1 MFDCMIVGAAP
12 AGSTAAYRQAKQGR
26 SVLVLEK
33 ASLPRNKPCGGGVYG
48 AIAQWLDF
56 DRTPAISLKANKIS
70 YTGKMQDPVKVEIDS
85 PMWMVQPDVFDDFL
99 IKQAQ
104 KTRAE
109 LRDSTEVKGIEFKN
123 SVWEVKTNSE
133 PVSGRYLIAADGAG
147 GPMTK
152 WLGLKEPKLCLS
164 ACLETRSIKGE
175 SLNFDFGIIK
185 KGLIGSFPQA
195 DGYSLSIAAMR
206 GDKPKDIKN
215 ILADYATKCAA
226 DVSVS
231 NVREHPMSLWDG
243 IANCAPKMRCSHSK
257 PPVSPTPC
265 PVRGFGLPF
274 LAALRSLRRAI
285 ELLEVPAT
293 LRSSI
298 LKLSPKN
305 GELIWFGP
313 VAWLGHSISLQ
324 ELLIE
329 RASNCR
335 WLLSRAAKFCAANCV
350 IPISLTALLKS

>member
-1 MFDCMIVGAAP
+1 MFDGIIVGAGP
-12 AGSTAAYRQAKQGR
+12 AGRTAAYHHAKQGR

-33 ASLPRNKPCGGGVYG
+33 ASLPRNKPCGGVSG

-70 YTGKMQDPVKVEIDS
+70 YTWKMQDPVKVEINS
-85 PMWMVQPDVFDDFL
+85 PWMVQPDVFDDFL

-104 KTRAE
+104 KTGGE
-109 LRDSTEVKGIEFKN
+109 LRDSTEVTGIEFKN

-147 GPMTK
+147 GPMTQ

-175 SLNFDFGIIK
+175 SLNFDFGTIK
-185 KGLIGSFPQA
+185 KGLIWSFPQA

-215 ILADYATKCAA
+215 ILADYATKCGA

-243 IANCAPKMRCSHSK
+243 IANCGPKMRRLLEL

-265 PVRGFGLPF
+265 LVRGFGLPF
-274 LAALRSLRRAI
+274 LVALRSLRRSI

-298 LKLSPKN
+298 LKRSPKN
-305 GELIWFGP
+305 RQLIWFGP
-313 VAWLGHSISLQ
+313 VAGLGHSISLL
-324 ELLIE
+324 ERIIE
-329 RASNCR
+329 WASNCR
-335 WLLSRAAKFCAANCV
+335 SLLSRWQNFV
-350 IPISLTALLKS
+350 RRTALCRYR

>member
-1 MFDCMIVGAAP
+1 MFDGIIVGAGP
-12 AGSTAAYRQAKQGR
+12 AGSTAGYHHAKQGR

-33 ASLPRNKPCGGGVYG
+33 GSLLRNKPCGEVSG
-48 AIAQWLDF
+48 AIAQWQDF

-70 YTGKMQDPVKVEIDS
+70 YTRKMQDPVKVEINL
-85 PMWMVQPDVFDDFL
+85 PWMLQPDVFDDFL

-104 KTRAE
+104 KTGAE

-133 PVSGRYLIAADGAG
+133 PVSGHYLIAADGAG
-147 GPMTK
+147 GQMTQ
-152 WLGLKEPKLCLS
+152 WLGLKEPKLCLNP
-164 ACLETRSIKGE
+164 CLETRSIKGE

-185 KGLIGSFPQA
+185 KGLIRSFPQA
-195 DGYSLSIAAMR
+195 DGYSLSMAAMR

-215 ILADYATKCAA
+215 ILTDYATKCGA

-231 NVREHPMSLWDG
+231 
-243 IANCAPKMRCSHSK
+243 ANCGPKMRGGLEL

-265 PVRGFGLPF
+265 PVREFGLPF
-274 LAALRSLRRAI
+274 LAALRSLRRSI

-298 LKLSPKN
+298 LKRSPKN
-305 GELIWFGP
+305 GQLIGFGP
-313 VAWLGHSISLQ
+313 VVGLGHSISLL
-324 ELLIE
+324 ERIIE
-329 RASNCR
+329 WASNCR
-335 WLLSRAAKFCAANCV
+335 SLLS
-350 IPISLTALLKS
+350 

>member
-1 MFDCMIVGAAP
+1 MFDGIIVGAAP
-12 AGSTAAYRQAKQGR
+12 AGSTAAYHHPKQRR
-26 SVLVLEK
+26 SVLVIEK
-33 ASLPRNKPCGGGVYG
+33 ASLLRNKPGGVSG

-56 DRTPAISLKANKIS
+56 DRTAAISLKANKIS
-70 YTGKMQDPVKVEIDS
+70 YRWKMQDPVKVEIDS
-85 PMWMVQPDVFDDFL
+85 PMWMVQRDVFDNFL

-104 KTRAE
+104 KTGAQ

-123 SVWEVKTNSE
+123 SVWEVKTTSK
-133 PVSGRYLIAADGAG
+133 PVSGRYLIAADADG
-147 GPMTK
+147 GLMTK
-152 WLGLKEPKLCLS
+152 WLGLKEPKLCFS

-175 SLNFDFGIIK
+175 SLNFDFGTIK
-185 KGLIGSFPQA
+185 KGLIWSFPQA

-215 ILADYATKCAA
+215 ILADYATKCGA
-226 DVSVS
+226 DGSVS

-243 IANCAPKMRCSHSK
+243 IANCGPKMRGWLEL

-274 LAALRSLRRAI
+274 LAALRSLRRSI

-298 LKLSPKN
+298 LKRAPKN
-305 GELIWFGP
+305 RQLIGFGP
-313 VAWLGHSISLQ
+313 VTWLGHSLSLL
-324 ELLIE
+324 ERIIE
-329 RASNCR
+329 WASNCR
-335 WLLSRAAKFCAANCV
+335 SLLSRSAKFCAANCV
-350 IPISLTALLKS
+350 MPISLTAPLKS